1 MNGATKDLMD
11 FTGAQ
16 PGQVKSVSDEGVSD
30 FNFMDQ
36 DDPELSC
43 VRELFQGDLT
53 TGGEPVGAATVP
65 MSKGDQP
72 CEPNSN
78 SSGNAT
84 GVNNNLVKSI
94 AGLNLQDEVLIPVSP
109 TCLLYTSP
117 SPRDRQKS
125 RMPSSA

>member
-11 FTGAQ
+11 LTGAQ

-65 MSKGDQP
+65 KSKGDQP
-72 CEPNSN
+72 CEPISN
-78 SSGNAT
+78 SSSNA
-84 GVNNNLVKSI
+84 I
-94 AGLNLQDEVLIPVSP
+94 
-109 TCLLYTSP
+109 
-117 SPRDRQKS
+117 
-125 RMPSSA
+125 